1 MWDVAAWQESLT
13 LKGHTGFVSSVA
25 FSPDG
30 LWLASASWDHTIKLW
45 DAVTGQELLTLK
57 GHTDSVNSVAFSLD
71 GQRLAS
77 ASDDQTVRVWNARPS
92 TSELP
97 VESQLK

>member
-1 MWDVAAWQESLT
+1 MRQLVPLLLIVGFFGCSAKLPPAEPPTAVARA
-13 LKGHTGFVSSVA
+13 
-25 FSPDG
+25 
-30 LWLASASWDHTIKLW
+30 
-45 DAVTGQELLTLK
+45 ELLTLK

-77 ASDDQTVRVWNARPS
+77 ASDDQTVRGWNARPS